1 MSTIEKLKKRLL
13 SRPKDFSMEELD
25 RLLLGLGYVRLKHGK
40 TTGSKV
46 GYMDPENGRVFSLHK
61 PHPENVLKPYV
72 VRELIAHLE
81 KDGRL

>member
-46 GYMDPENGRVFSLHK
+46 GYMDLENGRVFFLHK

>member
-46 GYMDPENGRVFSLHK
+46 GYMDPEKGRVFLLHK

>member
-40 TTGSKV
+40 TTGSKA
-46 GYMDPENGRVFSLHK
+46 GYMDPENERVFSLHK